1 MEELSDPQDPFKV
14 PSCEIP
20 IESNDLQESSQ
31 QFQLNQFLQKL
42 DRVTVMS
49 TETFAD
55 QTN

>member
-31 QFQLNQFLQKL
+31 QFKLNQFLQKL